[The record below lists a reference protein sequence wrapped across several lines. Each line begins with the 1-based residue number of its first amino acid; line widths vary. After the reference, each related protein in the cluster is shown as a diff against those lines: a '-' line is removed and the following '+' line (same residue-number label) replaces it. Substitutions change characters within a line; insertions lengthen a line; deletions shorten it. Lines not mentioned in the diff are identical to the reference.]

1 MTNNA
6 VRALFAHSK
15 ADSEQVI
22 SVRAVSEASLT
33 PLLSEQ
39 PSLAAWV
46 TLNRFSAKAGD
57 VLLVPG
63 KEGEGLACVLLGMGD
78 GNEPLCAGALA
89 KKLPAGLYHLDGINE
104 DEMELALIGFGL
116 GAYRFERYKQA
127 NAASAQ
133 LLVEQGTMLDRAVR
147 AIAASWLAR
156 DLVNTPANDM
166 GPDAIEAAAA
176 KLAKAHK
183 ATIKVTRG
191 DDLLKANLPM
201 VHAVGRASTTPPRL
215 IDFTWGNRKAP
226 KLTLVGKGVAYDT
239 GGLNIKPGSSM
250 RNMKKDMGGAAH
262 VLALAQ
268 MIMQAKLNVRL
279 RVLIPAVENSIAGN
293 AFRPGDVLPTR
304 KGLTVEIGN
313 TDAEGRL
320 VLADALTL
328 ADEEKPDR
336 IIDMATLT
344 GAARVALGPDVP
356 PFYSTDDAFADAL
369 AAASV
374 ACHDPMWRLPLWQP
388 YAPGLKSH
396 VADLCNITTDGMA
409 GSITAALFL
418 QRFVEHT
425 TSWSHFDVF
434 AWSNSAKPHAA
445 IGAEA
450 QGIRAL
456 FDAIAAD
463 LE

>member
-1 MTNNA
+1 MTDTA
-6 VRALFAHSK
+6 ARALFVAPETEGK
-15 ADSEQVI
+15 QAV
-22 SVRAVSEASLT
+22 SVRAVSTTSLD
-33 PLLSEQ
+33 LLQAAE
-39 PSLAAWV
+39 PHIAAWAN
-46 TLNRFSAKAGD
+46 LNRFTGKAGD
-57 VLLVPG
+57 VLLMPDQA
-63 KEGEGLACVLLGMGD
+63 GEGMASVLLGTGD
-78 GNEPLCAGALA
+78 GSTPLCAGALA
-89 KKLPAGLYHLDGINE
+89 KQLPAGVYRLEGINA
-104 DEMELALIGFGL
+104 DDMELAMIGFGL
-116 GAYRFERYKQA
+116 GAYRFERYKKA
-127 NAASAQ
+127 DTETVQ
-133 LLVEQGTMLDRAVR
+133 LMVEQSAMLDRAVR
-147 AIAASWLAR
+147 AISASWLAR

-166 GPDAIEAAAA
+166 GPDAIEAAAT
-176 KLAKAHK
+176 KLSKAHK

-191 DDLLKANLPM
+191 EDLLKANLPM
-201 VHAVGRASTTPPRL
+201 VHAVGRASTTPPRM
-215 IDFTWGNRKAP
+215 IDITWGNRKAT

-268 MIMQAKLNVRL
+268 MIMDAKLDVRL

-304 KGLTVEIGN
+304 KGLSVEIGN

-356 PFYSTDDAFADAL
+356 PFYSTDDGFADAL
-369 AAASV
+369 AASSV
-374 ACHDPMWRLPLWQP
+374 ACHDPLWRMPLWQP

-425 TSWSHFDVF
+425 SSWSHFDVF

-456 FDAIAAD
+456 FEVIAAE
-463 LE
+463 LN